1 MAQNRNSD
9 GTFAGKNAKLKNIFD
24 EIEKLLN
31 DPDLKRGG
39 KSFKIRNEVSIY
51 SHEWF
56 LSNVKKL
63 SRLATKNAL
72 TKNTNLVTS
81 SIQPG
86 MLIQYAYDPLEK
98 SKLEMAAYDTFPLT
112 LIFGQTDTGF
122 IGLNLHYLNPR
133 MRFFLFAKLIDIGK
147 VSGSDTNKKLLLSWQ
162 LLKEST
168 KVPEIAPC
176 VHQYRFDR
184 VKSSFVNIPID
195 QWKIAVCLPNASFK
209 KMNEQSVWA
218 ESFRQASLNRRY

>member
-9 GTFAGKNAKLKNIFD
+9 GTFAGKNAKFKNIFD

-31 DPDLKRGG
+31 EPDLKRGG
-39 KSFKIRNEVSIY
+39 KSFRIRNDVSIF

-63 SRLATKNAL
+63 SRLTTKNAL
-72 TKNTNLVTS
+72 TKNTNLVTN
-81 SIQPG
+81 SIEPG
-86 MLIQYAYDPLEK
+86 MLLQYAYDPLEQ
-98 SKLEMAAYDTFPLT
+98 SKIDMPAYDIFPLT
-112 LIFGQTDTGF
+112 IIFGKTETGF

-133 MRFFLFAKLIDIGK
+133 MRFFLFAKLLDIGK
-147 VSGSDTNKKLLLSWQ
+147 ISGSDDKKRLILTWKLLEQ
-162 LLKEST
+162 AT
-168 KVPEIAPC
+168 KAPEFAPC

-184 VKSSFVNIPID
+184 VKSPFVSIPID
-195 QWKIAVCLPNASFK
+195 QWKIAVCLPNANFK
-209 KMNEQSVWA
+209 KMGEQSVWA